1 MAQIKRKTVIL
12 TGTTSGI
19 GYITARALA
28 KEGHTL
34 YLLNRNREKAERVK
48 QQIVGLTENDQI
60 HLVDADLSGMASVDA
75 AVKQLQ
81 AELSRVD
88 LLINNAGGI
97 IPHYR
102 ETEDGFEYTFA
113 MNHLGHFHLTTSL
126 LPHLKKSDDA
136 RIINVSSEAH
146 RAGRLDFNN
155 LMLKENYNGFKAYA
169 NAKLCNIYFAKAL
182 TDRLRNTNITA
193 NALHPGVVNTRF
205 GEQYKGIFKFILKA
219 MKPFMT
225 SPEKGAQTT
234 LHVALHPEGAKTS
247 GAYFKDRKVKTPARL
262 ANDKQARE
270 QLWTVS
276 ESMIRQALTVKS

>member
-1 MAQIKRKTVIL
+1 MSQKTIVI

-19 GYITARALA
+19 GYITARELA

-34 YLLNRNREKAERVK
+34 YLLNRSRQKAERVK
-48 QQIVGLTENDQI
+48 QQIAALTENDRI
-60 HLVDADLSGMASVDA
+60 HLVDVDLSSLASVDA
-75 AVKQLQ
+75 AAKQLQ
-81 AELSRVD
+81 QELSHLD

-97 IPHYR
+97 IPNYY

-146 RAGRLDFNN
+146 RTGKLDFDN
-155 LMLKENYNGFKAYA
+155 LMMKDNYAGFKAYA

-182 TDRLRNTNITA
+182 TDRLYNTNVTA

-205 GEQYKGIFKFILKA
+205 GEQYNGVFKLLLKA
-219 MKPFMT
+219 MKPFMI
-225 SPEKGAQTT
+225 SPEKGAKTT
-234 LHVALHPEGAKTS
+234 LHLATHPEGASTS
-247 GAYFKDRKVKTPARL
+247 GAYFKDKKVKLPARI
-262 ANDKQARE
+262 AESKEARE
-270 QLWTVS
+270 LLWTAS
-276 ESMIRQALTVKS
+276 EELIHQALSVSA

>member
-1 MAQIKRKTVIL
+1 MSQKTIVI

-19 GYITARALA
+19 GYITARELA

-34 YLLNRNREKAERVK
+34 YLLNRNREKAEQVK
-48 QQIVGLTENDQI
+48 QQIVGLTENDSI
-60 HLVDADLSGMASVDA
+60 HLVDADLASLASVDA

-81 AELSRVD
+81 EKLTQLDV
-88 LLINNAGGI
+88 LINNAGGI
-97 IPHYR
+97 IPNYY

-126 LPHLKKSDDA
+126 LPHLKKSEDA

-146 RAGRLDFNN
+146 RTGKLDFDN
-155 LMLKENYNGFKAYA
+155 LMMKNNYAGFKAYA

-182 TDRLRNTNITA
+182 TDRLHNTNVTA

-205 GEQYKGIFKFILKA
+205 GEQYNGVFKLLLKA
-219 MKPFMT
+219 IKPFMI

-234 LHVALHPEGAKTS
+234 LHLATSQQGAEVS
-247 GAYFKDRKVKTPARL
+247 GAYFKDKEVKLPARI
-262 ANDKQARE
+262 AEDKTARE
-270 QLWTVS
+270 LLWTAS
-276 ESMIRQALTVKS
+276 EELVAQALAVTA